1 MARFVCNEYGS
12 VSVTN
17 LLKNLSWPT
26 LQQRRICNRGI
37 MLYKILN
44 KQVEI
49 PITSTI
55 FRPNISSTR
64 GNNRRFIQLQ
74 CHLDCYNNSFFPD
87 AIRIWNSLPQ
97 KLIDSPNVELFRY
110 GIYRYYNCKYH
121 IIIIAITSALY
132 IYGFALYLVIII
144 IITYIIHIHAYNR
157 LQPYSASL
165 FMLLHL
171 AAIFTS
177 LN

>member
-1 MARFVCNEYGS
+1 MKFTGSQPSRAHCNSTIIYLPILEYASIIWSPYYDKYVNKLEAVQRRMARFVCNEYGS

-17 LLKNLSWPT
+17 LLKNLSLPT

-44 KQVEI
+44 KQVEV

-74 CHLDCYNNSFFPD
+74 CLLDCYNNSFFPD

-97 KLIDSPNVELFRY
+97 QLIDSPNVELFRN
-110 GIYRYYNCKYH
+110 GIYRYYNCK
-121 IIIIAITSALY
+121 
-132 IYGFALYLVIII
+132 
-144 IITYIIHIHAYNR
+144 
-157 LQPYSASL
+157 
-165 FMLLHL
+165 
-171 AAIFTS
+171 
-177 LN
+177 